1 MHTVQSIIND
11 LKSGNISPIYFLMG
25 EEPYFID
32 QISNFF
38 ESSLLPE
45 SSRGF
50 DQTVVYGKDINI
62 DTLISNAKRF
72 PMISDR
78 QLIIVKEAQNL
89 SRSIDQLLEYS
100 KQPQKSTTIVFCY
113 KYKSLD
119 KRKALYKSLSK
130 TNIVFESKKVYESN
144 IPSWISNQLKIKG
157 YNITPKSSHLL
168 CEYLGND
175 LTKIINELDKLILV
189 VGEDKMITDQTIES
203 NIGISKDFNN
213 FELQNAIAS
222 NNYSKA
228 FQIVQYFSK
237 NPKKHSI
244 ILTISTLYS
253 FFVKIMKLHTI
264 ATNDPKI
271 VASSIGVNP
280 YFLKD
285 YLKAKDFFSMRKIS
299 SVFETLREIDM
310 KSKGVDSNLNSKELY
325 NELLIRIF
333 NN

>member
-89 SRSIDQLLEYS
+89 SRSIEQLLEYS

-119 KRKALYKSLSK
+119 KRKALYKSLL
-130 TNIVFESKKVYESN
+130 KKM
-144 IPSWISNQLKIKG
+144 L
-157 YNITPKSSHLL
+157 
-168 CEYLGND
+168 
-175 LTKIINELDKLILV
+175 
-189 VGEDKMITDQTIES
+189 
-203 NIGISKDFNN
+203 
-213 FELQNAIAS
+213 
-222 NNYSKA
+222 
-228 FQIVQYFSK
+228 
-237 NPKKHSI
+237 
-244 ILTISTLYS
+244 
-253 FFVKIMKLHTI
+253 
-264 ATNDPKI
+264 
-271 VASSIGVNP
+271 
-280 YFLKD
+280 
-285 YLKAKDFFSMRKIS
+285 YLKVRRF
-299 SVFETLREIDM
+299 M
-310 KSKGVDSNLNSKELY
+310 KVIY
-325 NELLIRIF
+325 LLGFLI
-333 NN
+333 N

>member
-89 SRSIDQLLEYS
+89 SRSIEQLLEYS

-130 TNIVFESKKVYESN
+130 KNIVFESKKVYESN

-175 LTKIINELDKLILV
+175 LTKITNELDKLILV

-237 NPKKHSI
+237 IQK
-244 ILTISTLYS
+244 TLNNFNY
-253 FFVKIMKLHTI
+253 IHT
-264 ATNDPKI
+264 
-271 VASSIGVNP
+271 
-280 YFLKD
+280 L
-285 YLKAKDFFSMRKIS
+285 
-299 SVFETLREIDM
+299 
-310 KSKGVDSNLNSKELY
+310 
-325 NELLIRIF
+325 
-333 NN
+333 

>member
-1 MHTVQSIIND
+1 
-11 LKSGNISPIYFLMG
+11 
-25 EEPYFID
+25 
-32 QISNFF
+32 
-38 ESSLLPE
+38 
-45 SSRGF
+45 
-50 DQTVVYGKDINI
+50 
-62 DTLISNAKRF
+62 
-72 PMISDR
+72 MISDR

-89 SRSIDQLLEYS
+89 SRSIEQLLEYS

-130 TNIVFESKKVYESN
+130 TNVVFESKKVYESN
-144 IPSWISNQLKIKG
+144 IPSWIANQLKIKG

-175 LTKIINELDKLILV
+175 LTKITNELDKLILV
-189 VGEDKMITDQTIES
+189 VEEDKMITDQTIES

-285 YLKAKDFFSMRKIS
+285 YLKAKDFFSMHKIS

-325 NELLIRIF
+325 SELLIKIF

>member
-38 ESSLLPE
+38 ESSLLAE

-50 DQTVVYGKDINI
+50 DQSVVYGKDINI

-89 SRSIDQLLEYS
+89 SRSIEQLLEYS
-100 KQPQKSTTIVFCY
+100 KQPQRSTTIVFCY

-175 LTKIINELDKLILV
+175 LTKITNELDKLILV

-213 FELQNAIAS
+213 FELQNAVAS

-237 NPKKHSI
+237 NPKN
-244 ILTISTLYS
+244 TQ
-253 FFVKIMKLHTI
+253 
-264 ATNDPKI
+264 
-271 VASSIGVNP
+271 
-280 YFLKD
+280 
-285 YLKAKDFFSMRKIS
+285 
-299 SVFETLREIDM
+299 
-310 KSKGVDSNLNSKELY
+310 
-325 NELLIRIF
+325 
-333 NN
+333 